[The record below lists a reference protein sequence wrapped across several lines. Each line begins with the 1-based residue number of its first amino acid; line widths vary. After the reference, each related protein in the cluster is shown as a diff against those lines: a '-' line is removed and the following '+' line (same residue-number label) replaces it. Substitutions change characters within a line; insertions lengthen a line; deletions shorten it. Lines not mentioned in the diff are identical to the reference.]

1 MNDEQFWAIIQDCHE
16 ASGGNTDRKDQ
27 LIVAAICRLPGK
39 EAEAFYAIFNRMMDS
54 ANTWG
59 LWGAAYLI
67 NEGCGD
73 DTFADFRASLISRG
87 RSAFQ
92 NATANP
98 DSLADEDI
106 DPDGWFHEGFQYAV
120 AAGVK
125 KVLGTLPRR
134 ANPAPATPVGERWT
148 ECTVRKYFPNLTSR
162 LTPH

>member
-16 ASGGNTDRKDQ
+16 ASGGKTERKDR
-27 LIVAAICRLPGK
+27 LIEAAICRLPGK

-54 ANTWG
+54 AYTWG
-59 LWGAAYLI
+59 LWGAAYVI

-92 NATANP
+92 DATGNP

-106 DPDGWFHEGFQYAV
+106 DLDAWFHEGFHYAV
-120 AAGVK
+120 TAGVK
-125 KVLGTLPRR
+125 TVLGSLPRR
-134 ANPAPATPVGERWT
+134 ANPPPTTPVGERWT
-148 ECTVRKYFPNLTSR
+148 DSTVRNYFSNLTSR
-162 LTPH
+162 GTSH